1 MKIQLS
7 QCIPL
12 FYQLTASLHP
22 QSKKLNNIENDYHS
36 LGEGEQDD
44 GDDEHIY
51 HVLEE
56 HQVDDYEEL
65 DKYEIKRQSEGH
77 KNVQYTL
84 EGPMIE
90 GEGPG
95 DGARISDISTTEG
108 CEMSELIPTN
118 GL

>member
-1 MKIQLS
+1 M
-7 QCIPL
+7 
-12 FYQLTASLHP
+12 
-22 QSKKLNNIENDYHS
+22 ERE
-36 LGEGEQDD
+36 GEG

-51 HVLEE
+51 HVLEK

-90 GEGPG
+90 GEEPG
-95 DGARISDISTTEG
+95 GGASISDISTAEG
-108 CEMSELIPTN
+108 CDMSELIPTN
-118 GL
+118 GQ

>member
-7 QCIPL
+7 QCTPL
-12 FYQLTASLHP
+12 FHQSASSPHTQL
-22 QSKKLNNIENDYHS
+22 KKIDNYENDY
-36 LGEGEQDD
+36 LFLEEEEGEN

-65 DKYEIKRQSEGH
+65 DKYEVKRQSEGH
-77 KNVQYTL
+77 KNIQYTL

-90 GEGPG
+90 GEGPKG
-95 DGARISDISTTEG
+95 GASTSDILTSEG
-108 CEMSELIPTN
+108 CDMSELIQTN
-118 GL
+118 GH